1 MQYYEVNNFR
11 IRSSNSQQLEEEK
24 EQVHRSSVDLRK
36 KGEGV
41 KKKFCNCHSLICD
54 AHGEQI
60 ASINPTTF
68 SSLESTRGST
78 IASCFPIL
86 CSASLSSRIE
96 NDFFFFFPQANS

>member
-41 KKKFCNCHSLICD
+41 KKSS
-54 AHGEQI
+54 ATVT
-60 ASINPTTF
+60 ASF
-68 SSLESTRGST
+68 VMLMVSK
-78 IASCFPIL
+78 
-86 CSASLSSRIE
+86 
-96 NDFFFFFPQANS
+96 